1 MIKKFGLTFGGL
13 QQKILNLV
21 LVFLLALMAV
31 YGGVAIYQSK
41 HLSKVVGDASSEQQ
55 EAIEKVSGDTMH
67 QVIDGSMTKTN
78 ALQAYIADDMFLD
91 IKTDVSTLQSL
102 ATGLFEHM
110 GSFEAAPFSLP
121 DPAND
126 GQLSAQ
132 VLYEEGVDYQNSE
145 YLGVAAHMSETMIA
159 MCKQSDYLSN
169 CFIGLSDGTLLCVD
183 DNSAS
188 KYDENGE
195 LPAFAVTS
203 RPWYTGAAEAGELC
217 FSGIEADTYTDKIGV
232 ECSAPIY
239 VDGKLIGVVGADLF
253 LNSMAD
259 YVNSA
264 SSEGG
269 FISVINN
276 EGKVIF
282 APEGNGV
289 FTVEMSDKAEDIRQS
304 DNKELADFVSKVLT
318 EQVTLTTVK
327 VGDKDYYMTGSP
339 MATVGWGVVSF
350 IEKDITEQPTKLMMS
365 EYDRINEEATGKFE
379 NGTKYSRDTTL
390 VMIAVLLTL
399 GTIAALF
406 VAGRIVK
413 PIERM
418 TKRMSELTDDDLR
431 FEMEDSYRTGD
442 EVEMLAESF
451 AALSKKTCD
460 YIGQITT
467 ITAEKERIGAELELA
482 TKIQADMLPN
492 IFPAFPERDEFDIHA
507 SMTPA
512 KEVGGDFYDFF
523 LIDDDHLGIAI
534 ADVSGKGV
542 PAALFM
548 MMSKILVNNYAMMG
562 GSPAK
567 VLEQVNTQICKNND
581 EEMFVTVW
589 FGVLEISTGN
599 VIAANAGHEYPI
611 IRKENGEFE
620 LFKDKHGFVIG
631 GMPGMKYKDYEFTI
645 DKGGTLFLYT
655 DGVAEATNANNELF
669 GTDRMIKALNID
681 PTASPKQL
689 LANMKAAVDEFVG
702 EAPQFDDLTMLGVKL
717 IPGGD
722 KDEK

>member
-145 YLGVAAHMSETMIA
+145 YLGVAAHMSDTMIA
-159 MCKQSDYLSN
+159 MCKQSDYLNN

-188 KYDENGE
+188 KYDENGG

-264 SSEGG
+264 SNEGG
-269 FISVINN
+269 YICVINN

-282 APEGNGV
+282 APENNGV
-289 FTVEMSDKAEDIRQS
+289 FTVKIGDDAEDIRKS
-304 DNKELADFVSKVLT
+304 DNKELAEFVSKVLT

-350 IEKDITEQPTKLMMS
+350 IEKNITEQPTKLMMS
-365 EYDRINEEATGKFE
+365 EYDRINDEATGKFE
-379 NGTKYSRDTTL
+379 EGTKHSRDTTL
-390 VMIAVLLTL
+390 VMIAVVLIL
-399 GTIAALF
+399 GTISALF

-413 PIERM
+413 PIEHM
-418 TKRMSELTDDDLR
+418 TKRMSELTDDDLL

-451 AALSKKTCD
+451 VALSQKTCD
-460 YIGQITT
+460 YISQIST

-589 FGVLEISTGN
+589 SGVLEISTGN

-631 GMPGMKYKDYEFTI
+631 GMQGMKYKDYEFTI

-655 DGVAEATNANNELF
+655 DGVAEATNAHNELF

-722 KDEK
+722 KNEK